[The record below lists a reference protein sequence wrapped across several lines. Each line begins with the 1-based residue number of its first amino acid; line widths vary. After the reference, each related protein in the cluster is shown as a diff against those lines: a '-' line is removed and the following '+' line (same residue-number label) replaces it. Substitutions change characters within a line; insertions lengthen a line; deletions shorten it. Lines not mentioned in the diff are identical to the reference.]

1 MKDLQ
6 DIFGF
11 ATPQA
16 IYKWQK
22 GAAMPTIDNLVVLA
36 MVFRVKMDDIIVVDA
51 AADLMDALSWMRT
64 GRKMRSCSRRHFTK
78 RRTWIRSCMI
88 HRMGKCSACRMG

>member
-1 MKDLQ
+1 MNCIPVINMTATGKNIMRLRVNAGMTVKDLQ

-22 GAAMPTIDNLVVLA
+22 GTAMPTIDNLVVLA
-36 MVFRVKMDDIIVVDA
+36 MVFQVKMDDIIVVDA
-51 AADLMDALSWMRT
+51 AADLMDVL
-64 GRKMRSCSRRHFTK
+64 MRS
-78 RRTWIRSCMI
+78 
-88 HRMGKCSACRMG
+88 A

>member
-22 GAAMPTIDNLVVLA
+22 GTAMPTIDNLVVLA
-36 MVFRVKMDDIIVVDA
+36 MVFQVKMDDIIVVDA
-51 AADLMDALSWMRT
+51 AADLMDVL
-64 GRKMRSCSRRHFTK
+64 MRS
-78 RRTWIRSCMI
+78 
-88 HRMGKCSACRMG
+88 A